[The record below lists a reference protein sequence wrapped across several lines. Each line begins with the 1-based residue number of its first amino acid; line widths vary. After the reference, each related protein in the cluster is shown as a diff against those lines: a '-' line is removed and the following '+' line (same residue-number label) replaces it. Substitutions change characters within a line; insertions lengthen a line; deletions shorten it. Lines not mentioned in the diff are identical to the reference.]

1 MWRTL
6 LGIVVGVVVMWLVV
20 AGIEFASH
28 AIYPPP
34 AGLDPMQ
41 TADLEKILAASP
53 LAALAMVVAA
63 WLLGTF
69 AGGWVAA
76 RIANHPRVAAVLV
89 ALGVMA
95 GVAGMIAMMPN
106 HPLWMSALGILL
118 PIPAALIAARLANP
132 RKTHPPT
139 MS

>member
-6 LGIVVGVVVMWLVV
+6 LGVIVGVLVMWLVV

-28 AIYPPP
+28 VIYPPP
-34 AGLDPMQ
+34 VGLDPMQ
-41 TADLEKILAASP
+41 TADLEKILDASP
-53 LAALAMVVAA
+53 LAALAMVVLA
-63 WLLGTF
+63 WVLGAF

-76 RIANHPRVAAVLV
+76 RIARHPRVAAVLV

-106 HPLWMSALGILL
+106 HPVWMSVLGVAL
-118 PIPAALIAARLANP
+118 PIPAALFAARLAKP
-132 RKTHPPT
+132 RNTRPSAT
-139 MS
+139 A

>member
-6 LGIVVGVVVMWLVV
+6 LGVVAGVVAMWLVV

-34 AGLDPMQ
+34 AGLDPMR

-53 LAALAMVVAA
+53 LAALAMVVLA
-63 WLLGTF
+63 WVSGAF

-76 RIANHPRVAAVLV
+76 RIASHPRVAAVLV

-106 HPLWMSALGILL
+106 HPPWMSALGIAL
-118 PIPAALIAARLANP
+118 PIPAALIAARLAKP
-132 RKTHPPT
+132 RKRPPA

>member
-6 LGIVVGVVVMWLVV
+6 LGVVVGILAMWLVV

-28 AIYPPP
+28 MIYPPP
-34 AGLDPMQ
+34 VGLDPMQ

-53 LAALAMVVAA
+53 MAALAMVVMA
-63 WLLGTF
+63 WVLGAF

-76 RIANHPRVAAVLV
+76 RIANHPRIAAVLV

-106 HPLWMSALGILL
+106 HPIWMSVLGLLL
-118 PIPAALIAARLANP
+118 PIPSALVAARLAKP
-132 RKTHPPT
+132 RKSPPL
-139 MS
+139 SAA